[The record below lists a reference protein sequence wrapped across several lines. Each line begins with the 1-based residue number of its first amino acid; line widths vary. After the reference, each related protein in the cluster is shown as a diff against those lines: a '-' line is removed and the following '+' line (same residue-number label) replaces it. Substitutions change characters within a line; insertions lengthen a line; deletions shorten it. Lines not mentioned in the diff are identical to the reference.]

1 MTVSPGGEWVSGG
14 CASPPD
20 GVPVACHG
28 MQGVLVMQV
37 LCGWEG
43 TVEMTFRFV

>member
-28 MQGVLVMQV
+28 IWGVLVMGV
-37 LCGWEG
+37 LPSWEG